1 MNQCIIWIKFLLNKC
16 LTIFQYAK
24 IRNNSTHYQMQEFNQ
39 VELNL
44 DKDID
49 NNLKEELKKENYE
62 TELVAND
69 LDNRIEQQNQQLIE
83 KQEIIEVLPQT
94 IDISSVR
101 QFIETT
107 PNVDLNNIEF
117 LIELGNQSFQIYN
130 TILYDY
136 EGYEQ
141 LEDNQDEFS
150 FWIKYIETPEKFQI
164 HQMRYKYT
172 LNTTI
177 QKYIEFMKDL
187 EMQKKLDTSIDQ
199 FEQHYSNSQIRI
211 NYLRYKK
218 ILFMDPRD
226 FLFINYSKFID
237 ENTLFEISKS
247 IESDEFQPFNPST
260 KSTTRAY
267 LLLSGN
273 YIRQIEDN
281 KLEILTYSECNMKLK
296 LKPIMTKTASKNE
309 IKKLIKKYRD
319 HFNQQ

>member
-1 MNQCIIWIKFLLNKC
+1 MNQCIIWIKLLFKKC
-16 LTIFQYAK
+16 LSIIQYTK
-24 IRNNSTHYQMQEFNQ
+24 IRTNNTHYQMQQFNQ

-49 NNLKEELKKENYE
+49 NNLKEEFKNENYE
-62 TELVAND
+62 TELVTND
-69 LDNRIEQQNQQLIE
+69 FEIKVQTQKQQLIE
-83 KQEIIEVLPQT
+83 KQEIIEVVPQT
-94 IDISSVR
+94 IDIKIIR

-107 PNVDLNNIEF
+107 PTVDINNIEF

-130 TILYDY
+130 SILYDY
-136 EGYEQ
+136 DGYEQ

-150 FWIKYIETPEKFQI
+150 YWIKYIETPEKFQI

-177 QKYIEFMKDL
+177 SKYIAFMKDL
-187 EMQKKLDTSIDQ
+187 EMQKKIDSSIDQ
-199 FEQHYSNSQIRI
+199 YEQHFSNNQLQI

-226 FLFINYSKFID
+226 FFFIKYIKYID

-247 IESDEFQPFNPST
+247 IESDEFQPFTPSQ

-267 LLLSGN
+267 LQLSGN
-273 YIRQIEDN
+273 YIKQVEDN
-281 KLEILTYSECNMKLK
+281 KLEIQTYSECNMKLK
-296 LKPIMTKTASKNE
+296 LKPVMTKTASKNE